1 MSVQLP
7 ENFRSLVLGA
17 SGAIGSAFVH
27 YLRVQMNCHDLV
39 ALSRSKG
46 DFDLEDAQSIE
57 ALGQRLV
64 GCPPFH
70 LVIDA
75 TGALTLDST
84 GPEKTLS
91 KLDSATMTRAFTV
104 NCTGPALLMRHLSPL
119 LATGDAIYAKLSAR
133 VGSITDNRKGGW
145 YSYRASKAAMNMIL
159 QSASLELQR
168 KNPHLRVVALQPGTV
183 RSKLSEP
190 FRQSVPHLLEP
201 AESVA
206 GMMRS
211 MLELEPR
218 SGAYFIDF
226 AGHKIPW

>member
-27 YLRVQMNCHDLV
+27 YLSSQMKCHDLV

-64 GCPPFH
+64 GGPPFH

-75 TGALTLDST
+75 TGTLTLDST

-91 KLDSATMTRAFTV
+91 KLDSSTMARAFTV
-104 NCTGPALLMRHLSPL
+104 NCTGPALMMRHLSPL

-145 YSYRASKAAMNMIL
+145 YSYRASKAAMNMVM
-159 QSASLELQR
+159 QSAALELQR
-168 KNPHLRVVALQPGTV
+168 KNARLRVVALQPGTV
-183 RSKLSEP
+183 RSKLSDRYLQGVTQIMEP
-190 FRQSVPHLLEP
+190 ND
-201 AESVA
+201 SVA
-206 GMMRS
+206 GMMNA
-211 MLELEPR
+211 MLNLDATT
-218 SGAYFIDF
+218 GARFIDY
-226 AGHKIPW
+226 AGHEIAW